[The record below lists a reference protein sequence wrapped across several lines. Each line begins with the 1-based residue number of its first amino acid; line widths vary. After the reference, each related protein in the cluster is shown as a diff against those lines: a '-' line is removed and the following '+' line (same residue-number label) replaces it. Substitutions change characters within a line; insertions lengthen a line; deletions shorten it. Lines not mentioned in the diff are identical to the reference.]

1 LFDDFQKCFSIQ
13 YSLEG
18 LKDEEGTI
26 QSGNVRSLAH
36 DYLTQKALIS
46 TLKKVKSKKHVV
58 VL

>member
-1 LFDDFQKCFSIQ
+1 LD
-13 YSLEG
+13 G

-46 TLKKVKSKKHVV
+46 TLKKVKSKKHIV